1 VQFTVI
7 HLATDHE
14 DADNIGERL
23 AKKKLWGGR
32 FLSDQ
37 DPLFA
42 DFNDSLRFD
51 RELLEVDIQGSL
63 AYARGLERAGVFTRE
78 ERRQVEQG

>member
-1 VQFTVI
+1 M
-7 HLATDHE
+7 
-14 DADNIGERL
+14 